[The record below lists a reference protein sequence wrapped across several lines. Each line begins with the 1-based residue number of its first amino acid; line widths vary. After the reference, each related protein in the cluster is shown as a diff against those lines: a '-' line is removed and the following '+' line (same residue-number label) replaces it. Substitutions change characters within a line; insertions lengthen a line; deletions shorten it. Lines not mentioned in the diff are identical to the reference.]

1 MEELFV
7 AQPKES
13 AVETVINNIK
23 RLLLERKLMPGDR
36 LPNELELSRGLNVS
50 RGSIREAMKILSAY
64 GIIEVKVGDGTY
76 IASSLRNGMI
86 EPLLFSFL
94 LSKTDLYELAEFR
107 RLIEMDI
114 AELVILHSDKNQEY
128 ISKMKENVDQILVL
142 QRQNAPINAF
152 VENDMEFH
160 ILFGKAS
167 CNLLIEKVYKF
178 ILDYLKKS
186 ISYTH
191 NHQDPGTCSYESH
204 KRILD
209 AIDKKDA
216 SIAQQ
221 AIDYTVDVWRQLQ
234 VL

>member
-36 LPNELELSRGLNVS
+36 LPNELELSKGLNVS

-128 ISKMKENVDQILVL
+128 IGKMKENVDQILVL
-142 QRQNAPINAF
+142 QKQNAPINAF

-160 ILFGKAS
+160 ILFGKAG